1 MDGGMALGNLNLI
14 CNTACC
20 GNTAMCIVLHPQLQ
34 MCDSVMC
41 MLTALGPI
49 PGMILQVKY
58 SK

>member
-1 MDGGMALGNLNLI
+1 MDGGMALRNLNLI

-20 GNTAMCIVLHPQLQ
+20 GNVYGIVLHPQLQ
-34 MCDSVMC
+34 MCDSVMY